1 MNEGMLP
8 SSAEFRWRI
17 VRLSLV
23 VAAAGM
29 AIVLACLYGLL
40 DLTSEQW
47 TWFIGMIGAY
57 TAVMGYPNSRI
68 VYRLMAPVTDYLDHR
83 ESDADLTRLRREA
96 FGAVIDLPRR
106 SAFVGAAGWIV
117 PNIVV
122 GIGMTFKF
130 EQWGTYEFTV
140 LVLSGIAAGFV
151 AGAVLMYMTKSV
163 AQTTRNALTMEVPD
177 PVERRSLIRPLPL
190 RTKVLV
196 CVTGIAIVPVIFT
209 VLLARSQ
216 AAGAFETFTIGWQNE
231 LLDSVE
237 DRANSEEL
245 AGDYEAAEGAV
256 ITPGS
261 VFPAPV
267 EITILDLK
275 GRGEK
280 MNGGYLEAHVVGHLK
295 GEIREGVS
303 RGSSVGLPSHNVFAW
318 RLLSDGRVLLAS
330 TPVSALQ
337 VDAAGSWLVYTVLIL
352 GAMGI
357 ALGLAH
363 LIASDVS
370 RTALALQAE
379 ADRMASGDLRQGR
392 VFESE
397 DELGDLSRSF
407 ETMTQ
412 SLRSTVSRVAA
423 AADRVEA
430 TAGEMAAIS
439 ESVATVTASQ
449 VTGIR
454 EAARSM
460 EAIDS
465 QVKDIADSSQ
475 ALNVSVE
482 ESSSTILELG
492 AAGEEL
498 NDTASVLS
506 TKVSE
511 VSSSIEQMV
520 ASVKQVSEN
529 TETLSHAA
537 VETSTSMEEM
547 VSSMREVDTSAEQT
561 ARLSHDVV
569 KSAENGQ
576 VKVRQTIDGMN
587 AIREATET
595 AEGVIRNLG
604 KRTKEIGAIVDVI
617 DDVADETNLLAL
629 NAAIIAAQAGDHG
642 RAFSVVADE
651 IKDLADRVLASTKEI
666 GSLISSVQE
675 ESGNAIGA
683 IEQGTRS
690 VAEGVDLSAEAG
702 VSLEAI
708 TAASRDSGTRI
719 AGIVGAVREQAKA
732 ASHVAELMER
742 VRSGVDEIG
751 SAAMEQAKGNEV
763 VYRGSI
769 AMREV
774 AQQVRGTTEEQAR
787 GSGRIRESVDGVRD
801 AVEQING
808 ALQEQSAACRSVVE
822 FLEEVSSR
830 TQSNEVSARRMD
842 EATKGLLSEA
852 EGLREDVHRFQ
863 I

>member
-1 MNEGMLP
+1 MNEGTLP
-8 SSAEFRWRI
+8 SSAEFRRRL
-17 VRLSLV
+17 VNLSLV
-23 VAAAGM
+23 VSGVGLAV
-29 AIVLACLYGLL
+29 VLTCLYGILK
-40 DLTSEQW
+40 LTSEQW
-47 TWFIGMIGAY
+47 AYFFGMIFAY
-57 TAVMGYPNSRI
+57 TAITGYPSLRRQ
-68 VYRLMAPVTDYLDHR
+68 YRLMAPVADYLDRRKSDVDPARLHR
-83 ESDADLTRLRREA
+83 AA

-106 SAFVGAAGWIV
+106 NALLGAATWILQG
-117 PNIVV
+117 IVI
-122 GIGMTFKF
+122 GIGMMFLF
-130 EQWGTYEFTV
+130 EQWRAYELSV

-151 AGAVLMYMTKSV
+151 SGSVLMYVTKDIT
-163 AQTTRNALTMEVPD
+163 ATTRDALTAEIPD
-177 PVERRSLIRPLPL
+177 PMERRSLVRPLSL
-190 RTKVLV
+190 QTKALV
-196 CVTGIAIVPVIFT
+196 CVTGIVIAPVIFA
-209 VLLARSQ
+209 VLVARSQ
-216 AAGAFETFTIGWQNE
+216 AAVAFETFTIGWQNE

-237 DRANSEEL
+237 DSANPEEV
-245 AGDYEAAEGAV
+245 AGGYGAAEGTV
-256 ITPGS
+256 ITPRS
-261 VFPAPV
+261 VSPAPV
-267 EITILDLK
+267 EITILDLRRR
-275 GRGEK
+275 RGEAE
-280 MNGGYLEAHVVGHLK
+280 GEYLEAHVVDHLNRQIGAGISK
-295 GEIREGVS
+295 
-303 RGSSVGLPSHNVFAW
+303 GSSEGLPSRDVFAW
-318 RLLSDGRVLLAS
+318 RRLADGRILMAR
-330 TPVSALQ
+330 TPVSALR
-337 VDAAGSWLVYTVLIL
+337 VDAAGSWFVYSVLIL
-352 GAMGI
+352 GALGI
-357 ALGLAH
+357 ALGLSF
-363 LIASDVS
+363 LIARDVS
-370 RTALALQAE
+370 RTTRSLQAE
-379 ADRMASGDLRQGR
+379 AERMASGDLRQGQAI
-392 VFESE
+392 ESE

-407 ETMTQ
+407 EMMTQ

-439 ESVATVTASQ
+439 ESVAKVTASQ

-506 TKVSE
+506 TRVNE

-520 ASVKQVSEN
+520 ASVNQVSEN
-529 TETLSHAA
+529 VEALSHAA

-547 VSSMREVDTSAEQT
+547 VVAMREVDSNAEQT
-561 ARLSHDVV
+561 ARLSDDVV

-576 VKVRQTIDGMN
+576 ARVRQTIDGMN

-595 AEGVIRNLG
+595 AEDVIRNLG
-604 KRTKEIGAIVDVI
+604 KRAKEIGAIVDVI

-629 NAAIIAAQAGDHG
+629 NAAIIAAQAGEQG

-675 ESGNAIGA
+675 ESSNAIGA

-732 ASHVAELMER
+732 ASHVSELMER
-742 VRSGVDEIG
+742 VSNRVDEIRC
-751 SAAMEQAKGNEV
+751 AATEQGKGNEV
-763 VYRGSI
+763 VFAGAI
-769 AMREV
+769 AMRDV